1 MINFEAFLKDSN
13 RLSERVDSYSR
24 GLNGQSEELNG
35 LITRLES
42 LFEMI
47 ARSDN
52 LIKIVRDYSAGF
64 KEDILTFKNDLIEQ
78 DQNVRF
84 MTARLNAVSDQLGN
98 MNVIFQEVLQ
108 DSDRFLVSAQNLAY
122 LAKNTEIRAYQA
134 RADGRGL
141 SVIARE
147 TLVLARKAQVPFREL
162 SQRLGNLKETAQP
175 VVQELEEVRKMSS
188 RAENI
193 LMRTFESLQMVD
205 ENLSIL
211 QKIMN
216 QVENNQAAYNQ
227 LQKTISGD
235 IAVLNERLIE
245 TLQIIEDLLLR
256 SSEIRSLAHI
266 LRNLSQSAHL
276 NFAQE
281 MQLRF
286 LTDKCQKILAGF
298 PAGREAP
305 LFSDSIQ
312 KSIAEIVKRINELGG
327 VLTEMARYDTNL
339 DTGMT
344 NIAELKAQVENFDRD
359 RRKVFQR
366 LNAISSRLAGE
377 CAKMEQ
383 LHNQA
388 QKVLSRIKT
397 LTVFARI
404 EEGRCPVQHRPVI
417 APVVAEFFQLAQETE
432 RALENIGP
440 RVTRLLSIL
449 QELKRNTELEREKAL
464 KVLDYGKIKLYFHDI
479 VRVAREEIT
488 LAAAITQQS
497 DRLTAG
503 NPALYRHWQNFE
515 DALKRVLRFQ
525 AAFGEMIK
533 SPINAPVAVGV
544 PVKITTLLTGD
555 PMTLCPDLR
564 TDSISHY
571 ILMNISNGL
580 FEFGMEAD
588 PLPALCE
595 EYEISPNSTQY
606 TFRLRDGLK
615 FANGQKL
622 KIEDV
627 KEGLLRGLTGPNAH
641 LFEMIRGSREARAG
655 KNLEAVAVRIVNNRT
670 MQIELEY
677 PFLPML
683 ANLATNVA
691 DPYLPGDLPV
701 GLGPFQITDWQRGT
715 EVQLAAN
722 QHYFEGRPAVDEVRF
737 KIIDDDAV
745 AYEQFQKGALDI
757 YKPGAISLA
766 RAREEFPRQLQ
777 ALPELSVHFLAVNCR
792 RPPFD
797 NKHVRRALAYAI
809 DTQRLAEDCLS
820 GNAIPARG
828 IFPPT
833 IKAFNPRSSGYPF
846 SISQARAELA
856 EAGFPGGLPDVYP
869 LEVSE
874 ARASIRLAEFI
885 KQSLAEIGIRVEIMP
900 QPWSVV
906 IDRSYRGQHTLT
918 ISGWI
923 SDNGDPDNLLYPL
936 FHSRSFGPTGNTFF
950 YAESRVDEEL
960 DNARRIRN
968 ANQRLAAYRRIEE
981 HVMADAPGV
990 FLYHSLQY
998 FLIQDW
1004 IKGFNLHPLGLIRF
1018 KYVNRSTFRPGA
1030 MSAAASSLVCVEA

>member
-24 GLNGQSEELNG
+24 GLNDQSEELNG

-64 KEDILTFKNDLIEQ
+64 KEDILTFKNDLVEQ
-78 DQNVRF
+78 DRNVRL
-84 MTARLNAVSDQLGN
+84 MTTRLNAVSDQLGN
-98 MNVIFQEVLQ
+98 MNIIFQEVLK
-108 DSDRFLVSAQNLAY
+108 DSDRFLASAQDLAY
-122 LAKNTEIRAYQA
+122 LAKNAEIRAFQA
-134 RADGRGL
+134 KANGRGL
-141 SVIARE
+141 SVIAQE

-162 SQRLGNLKETAQP
+162 SRRLGNLKETTQP

-188 RAENI
+188 RAEE
-193 LMRTFESLQMVD
+193 LLTGTFESLQIVD
-205 ENLSIL
+205 ENLNIL
-211 QKIMN
+211 QQIMS
-216 QVENNQAAYNQ
+216 QVENNQAVYNQ
-227 LQKTISGD
+227 LQKTISGE
-235 IAVLNERLIE
+235 IAVLNERLIG
-245 TLQIIEDLLLR
+245 TLQIVEDLVRR
-256 SSEIRSLAHI
+256 SSEIWSLAHL
-266 LRNLSQSAHL
+266 LRDLNQSAHL

-286 LTDKCQKILAGF
+286 LTDKCQKILTGF
-298 PAGREAP
+298 PAEREVP
-305 LFSDSIQ
+305 LFSESIQ

-327 VLTEMARYDTNL
+327 VLTAMARYDTDL

-344 NIAELKAQVENFDRD
+344 NLADLKSQVENFDRD

-366 LNAISSRLAGE
+366 LKAISRHLADE
-377 CAKMEQ
+377 CSNMEQ
-383 LHNQA
+383 LLNEA

-404 EEGRCPVQHRPVI
+404 EEGRCPAPHRPMI

-432 RALENIGP
+432 RTLENIGP

-449 QELKRNTELEREKAL
+449 QELKRNTELEREKSL
-464 KVLDYGKIKLYFHDI
+464 KVLDYGKIKLYFRDI
-479 VRVAREEIT
+479 VRVAREAIT
-488 LAAAITQQS
+488 LAAAITQQT
-497 DRLTAG
+497 DLLAAG
-503 NPALYRHWQNFE
+503 NSALYRHWQNFE
-515 DALKRVLRFQ
+515 DALKRVLRFRT
-525 AAFGEMIK
+525 AFGEMTK
-533 SPINAPVAVGV
+533 MPIDVPAASAAPVTV
-544 PVKITTLLTGD
+544 TTLLTGD
-555 PMTLCPDLR
+555 PLTLCPDLR

-595 EYEISPNSTQY
+595 EYEISLDSTRY

-627 KEGLLRGLTGPNAH
+627 KEGLRRGLTGPNAH
-641 LFEMIRGSREARAG
+641 LFEMIRGSREVRTG
-655 KNLEAVAVRIVNNRT
+655 KDLESAAVRIVNNRT
-670 MQIELEY
+670 MQLELEY
-677 PFLPML
+677 PFLPIL

-691 DPYLPGDLPV
+691 DPYLPGDLPI
-701 GLGPFQITDWQRGT
+701 GLGPFQLVDWQRGT
-715 EVQLAAN
+715 EVRLTAN
-722 QHYFEGRPAVDEVRF
+722 QNYFEGRPAVNELRF

-745 AYEQFQKGALDI
+745 AYEQFRKAALDI

-777 ALPELSVHFLAVNCR
+777 SLPELAVHFLAVNCR

-809 DTQRLAEDCLS
+809 DSQRLVRDCFN
-820 GNAIPARG
+820 GNAVPARG

-833 IKAFNPRSSGYPF
+833 IKAFNPRLSGYPF
-846 SISQARAELA
+846 SINQARAELA
-856 EAGFPGGLPDVYP
+856 EAGFSAGLPDVYP

-885 KQSLAEIGIRVEIMP
+885 KQSLTEIGVQVEIVP

-936 FHSRSFGPTGNTFF
+936 FHSRSIGPTGNTFF
-950 YAESRVDEEL
+950 YAESLVDKAL
-960 DNARRIRN
+960 DDARRIRN

-981 HVMADAPGV
+981 QIMNDAPGV

-1004 IKGFNLHPLGLIRF
+1004 IKGFNLHPLGLMRF
-1018 KYVNRSTFRPGA
+1018 KYVNRTASRPEVI
-1030 MSAAASSLVCVEA
+1030 SAAARGLVCVEA